1 MQSTLFSGSLGNSK
15 RLTTMAKGF
24 PTELR
29 RAFLDTGALVFG
41 GIGGAGAYY
50 LMFGEYWILQTV
62 FAIGG
67 AWLAHYLVRQAMN
80 RPSSSPKQ

>member
-1 MQSTLFSGSLGNSK
+1 
-15 RLTTMAKGF
+15 MAKGY

-29 RAFLDTGALVFG
+29 RAFLG

-67 AWLAHYLVRQAMN
+67 AWLAHYLVHQAMN

>member
-1 MQSTLFSGSLGNSK
+1 
-15 RLTTMAKGF
+15 MATGY

-50 LMFGEYWILQTV
+50 FIFGEDWILQAV

-67 AWLAHYLVRQAMN
+67 AWLAHYLVRQATN
-80 RPSSSPKQ
+80 RPSSSAMH

>member
-1 MQSTLFSGSLGNSK
+1 MQSTLLSGSLGNSK

-24 PTELR
+24 PTELV

-50 LMFGEYWILQTV
+50 LMFGEYWILQTCRLYSQ
-62 FAIGG
+62 
-67 AWLAHYLVRQAMN
+67 LAAPGWPTISSVR
-80 RPSSSPKQ
+80 R

>member
-1 MQSTLFSGSLGNSK
+1 
-15 RLTTMAKGF
+15 MAKGY

-29 RAFLDTGALVFG
+29 RAFLGTGALVFG

-67 AWLAHYLVRQAMN
+67 AWLAHYLVHQAMN

>member
-1 MQSTLFSGSLGNSK
+1 LAASAGL
-15 RLTTMAKGF
+15 A
-24 PTELR
+24 PTIICS
-29 RAFLDTGALVFG
+29 ASN
-41 GIGGAGAYY
+41 
-50 LMFGEYWILQTV
+50 WILQTV